1 MSENGEEK
9 KSKIIIDDDWK
20 SQAQAEK
27 EDLADKIEG
36 HDAPANA
43 AAEAAAP
50 QDQQG
55 HGEIPPASFTVLV
68 STLATQAM
76 LALGGMEDPR
86 TKKRIVDLALAKHH
100 IDMLGVLEEKTAGNI
115 SDQEKK
121 LLDQAIYEIRMHY
134 VQMAQRVGGA

>member
-27 EDLADKIEG
+27 EELAEEIEG
-36 HDAPANA
+36 HAAPGGAAPAGEPA
-43 AAEAAAP
+43 AA
-50 QDQQG
+50 QG
-55 HGEIPPASFTVLV
+55 PGEIPPASFTVLV

-100 IDMLGVLEEKTAGNI
+100 IDMLGVLEEKTAGNL
-115 SDQEKK
+115 SDEEKK
-121 LLDQAIYEIRMHY
+121 LLDNAMYEIRMHY
-134 VQMAQRVGGA
+134 VQMAQRVGGV